1 MTFIIQF
8 DDTPLGCRLI
18 CRFPHRQA
26 VGVTPPNDSRSR
38 TAQASTERSVDNRS
52 VSQRRVRW
60 GSAPRR
66 RFLKRRKAFPVG
78 ALAGPHRRPI
88 YIVRGLSKPCK
99 K

>member
-8 DDTPLGCRLI
+8 DDTPPGCRLI

-26 VGVTPPNDSRSR
+26 VGVSPPND
-38 TAQASTERSVDNRS
+38 DS

-66 RFLKRRKAFPVG
+66 RFLKRRKASPVG
-78 ALAGPHRRPI
+78 ALAGPHRGPI
-88 YIVRGLSKPCK
+88 YILRGLSKPYK